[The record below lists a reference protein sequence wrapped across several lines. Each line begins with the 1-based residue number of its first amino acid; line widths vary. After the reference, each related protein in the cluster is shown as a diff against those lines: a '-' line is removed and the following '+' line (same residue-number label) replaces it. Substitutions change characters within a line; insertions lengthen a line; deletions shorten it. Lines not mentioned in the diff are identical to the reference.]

1 MEGER
6 MKISVKKPSS
16 AELEALGVRS
26 WPVWEKEVSTF
37 PWVYDMSETCYL
49 LAGRVTVTTPDGST
63 TSFGEGDL
71 VVFPEG
77 MSCTWNIHSPVRKHY
92 SFG

>member
-1 MEGER
+1 MT
-6 MKISVKKPSS
+6 ISVSKPSQ

-26 WPVWEKEVSTF
+26 WPIWTKEASSF

-49 LAGRVTVTTPDGST
+49 LEGSVTVTTGDGSSV
-63 TSFGEGDL
+63 SFGKGDL

-77 MSCTWNIHSPVRKHY
+77 LSCTWQIHSPIRKHY

>member
-1 MEGER
+1 MS
-6 MKISVKKPSS
+6 ISVKKPSQE
-16 AELEALGVRS
+16 ELEALGVRS
-26 WPVWEKEVSTF
+26 WPIWEKEVSSF

-49 LAGRVTVTTPDGST
+49 LQGSVTVTTDDGGSV
-63 TSFGEGDL
+63 SFGKGDL

-77 MSCTWNIHSPVRKHY
+77 LSCTWKIHSPVRKHY